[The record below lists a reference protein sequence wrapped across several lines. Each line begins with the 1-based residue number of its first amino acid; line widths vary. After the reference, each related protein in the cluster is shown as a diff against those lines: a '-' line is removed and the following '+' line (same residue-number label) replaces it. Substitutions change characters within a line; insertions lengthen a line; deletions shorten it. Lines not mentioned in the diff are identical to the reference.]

1 MTLAKGELL
10 GASAC
15 VIGGSLGTCRHV
27 RVQTLNWTIVD
38 LTWMDFEFLSCCSQ
52 FSRSFFKKE
61 VCVCDLPVGKQW
73 RCTVVEEGRGPSVC
87 RRATFHLPCHPS
99 GVSLR
104 QRCRCTRRKARV
116 ESTMTQPKQ
125 GGTKAKQIPKDVRE
139 RAWATMR
146 RGGQIDLLK
155 ALVRRTLVKLITISS

>member
-1 MTLAKGELL
+1 MEVHGGGR
-10 GASAC
+10 GA
-15 VIGGSLGTCRHV
+15 GSL
-27 RVQTLNWTIVD
+27 RVPPRNVPSTMSPLRRVAAPKVQVH
-38 LTWMDFEFLSCCSQ
+38 E
-52 FSRSFFKKE
+52 
-61 VCVCDLPVGKQW
+61 
-73 RCTVVEEGRGPSVC
+73 EEGES
-87 RRATFHLPCHPS
+87 
-99 GVSLR
+99 
-104 QRCRCTRRKARV
+104 V